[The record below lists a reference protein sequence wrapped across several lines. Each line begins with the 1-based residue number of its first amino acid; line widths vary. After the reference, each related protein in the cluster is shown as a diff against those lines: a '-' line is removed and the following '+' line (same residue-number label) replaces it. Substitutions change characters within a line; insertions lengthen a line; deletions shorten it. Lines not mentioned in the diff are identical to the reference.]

1 MSNSMNGNVVA
12 GQQSQYISIVP
23 ENGEQFVAGQK
34 IIYNIEPEIG
44 YIKKDSYICFDVI
57 NTSTQQNRMCFPRGV
72 GAHALIENVNIYS
85 KETGVL
91 LESLQNYSQWR
102 VIEHQYLNDDPSQ
115 LALKEGCGVPHHSYN
130 FHNGSSTPQNVF
142 AGASDIENNVL
153 SPIDKTCVAKYTA
166 VRFCIPLK
174 TGLMGHMDN
183 DPKLIPIL
191 NFGGLRIEITL
202 AKAPLALQNIGASF
216 NQTPNTVA
224 NINGA
229 GDGRETVVYDLA
241 SQGVR
246 LCPDNTGGDGTY
258 AHANT
263 VHICIVGTNVASIAD
278 LGLAVGNK
286 IVLNESSTLTASDRT
301 PVADEDTG
309 SGYLSTRK
317 ITAIAYDGG
326 NITVNGI
333 TKALTVKLTLDG
345 ALSAFTSANGGKQH
359 WALLDQSGIG
369 YKIAKTEF
377 RLLQVSPP
385 ADVMNTISKGINYEF
400 TSYDT
405 FLDNVPTSSLR
416 HQIPIH
422 SVASKAISMFTHLY
436 DSSSMENQ
444 SHQNYYYGLPP
455 ESSKVNDVVWF
466 VNNRL
471 YPLRSYNPQ
480 SNKDKVLTL
489 NELNKA
495 LQAIGKSPV
504 NLGDNEFGNLSGY
517 SNTFLLCR
525 ELAREGFVFDLRNA
539 EPEVRLSFSGA
550 RTSILRANTF
560 VFSKRIVQTSAQ
572 GVQVVY

>member
-34 IIYNIEPEIG
+34 IIYN
-44 YIKKDSYICFDVI
+44 IKKDSYICFDVI

-130 FHNGSSTPQNVF
+130 FHNGNTTPQNVF

-153 SPIDKTCVAKYTA
+153 SPVDKTCVAKYTA

-246 LCPDNTGGDGTY
+246 LCFDNTGADGTY
-258 AHANT
+258 VHANT
-263 VHICIVGTNVASIAD
+263 VHVCIQGTNVASIAD

-301 PVADEDTG
+301 LVADEDVDNK
-309 SGYLSTRK
+309 STRT

-326 NITVNGI
+326 NIAVNGI

-359 WALLDQSGIG
+359 WA
-369 YKIAKTEF
+369 
-377 RLLQVSPP
+377 
-385 ADVMNTISKGINYEF
+385 
-400 TSYDT
+400 SYDT

-436 DSSSMENQ
+436 DSNSMENQ